1 MCLWCICPW
10 CMCRC
15 AHDVR
20 VMHAQMCSWCARAR
34 DVLVMHVFV
43 ITRQVLCSWC
53 MRRCARDVLV
63 LVMCSWC
70 TCSWCARDARACDG
84 ALSAVRVVHAQMC
97 TWCSRARDVLVMH
110 LRVMHMQM
118 CWWCA
123 HDACARDELVL
134 VMFSWERVKSCARD
148 ACAIVHV
155 MCSCLW
161 CACDVLVMHVRVMH
175 VQMCP
180 WCAHDAC
187 ARARD
192 VLVMRV
198 RVKCRACD
206 ACAERETG
214 CYTYVGWAQT
224 VHTKMRRIAGTV
236 FVFFRWP
243 YPYDPMRLLAAL

>member
-1 MCLWCICPW
+1 MCS
-10 CMCRC
+10 
-15 AHDVR
+15 
-20 VMHAQMCSWCARAR
+20 CSWCARDARAR
-34 DVLVMHVFV
+34 DGALSAVLLMHA
-43 ITRQVLCSWC
+43 Q
-53 MRRCARDVLV
+53 
-63 LVMCSWC
+63 MCSWC